1 MPSTIMWMSQHTPT
15 LRQKEELERLFP
27 GHILLVDPRPFDGVD
42 DILARY
48 KLAQADEMVV
58 VAPLTVM
65 RALVRQGLHPIY
77 AEMRSCSPKSPL
89 AEVYVGQRAY
99 HFVAF
104 HRVDAVTLKLT
115 KLEPKKEGG

>member
-1 MPSTIMWMSQHTPT
+1 MSSTIMWMSKHTPT
-15 LRQKEELERLFP
+15 TRQREELERLFP
-27 GHILLVDPRPFDGVD
+27 GHVLLVDPRPFDGVE

-48 KLAQADEMVV
+48 RAAKADEMVV

-77 AEMRSCSPKSPL
+77 AEMRSCSPKSKD
-89 AEVYVGQRAY
+89 AEVHVGQRAY
-99 HFVAF
+99 RFVAF

-115 KLEPKKEGG
+115 KL